1 MSWTKDTAGAVTIAR
16 QPGRG
21 ILTSRCHCTLPAG
34 ARRAPVHDS
43 PHATRGFT
51 QHPAVFTSGLRSCPM
66 NPVQRPR
73 RLTPLLMGLALCASL
88 AATPAARADA
98 NLSEASLAIS
108 LAPVA
113 LSVGAVSATGVA
125 LSAAPVVLLSAGT
138 ALVVVSVQVVG
149 GATVWVL
156 ERVSDGVRIS
166 IRTAGKLAEGFAV
179 STGAAVVVSV
189 IGAGTLLSA
198 AGEVIAFIP
207 NEIGKALLH
216 NERVTR

>member
-1 MSWTKDTAGAVTIAR
+1 
-16 QPGRG
+16 
-21 ILTSRCHCTLPAG
+21 
-34 ARRAPVHDS
+34 
-43 PHATRGFT
+43 
-51 QHPAVFTSGLRSCPM
+51 
-66 NPVQRPR
+66 
-73 RLTPLLMGLALCASL
+73 MGLALCASL

>member
-1 MSWTKDTAGAVTIAR
+1 MS
-16 QPGRG
+16 
-21 ILTSRCHCTLPAG
+21 
-34 ARRAPVHDS
+34 
-43 PHATRGFT
+43 
-51 QHPAVFTSGLRSCPM
+51 
-66 NPVQRPR
+66 
-73 RLTPLLMGLALCASL
+73 LALCASL
-88 AATPAARADA
+88 AAAPAARADA
-98 NLSEASLAIS
+98 NLSEASLAVS

-113 LSVGAVSATGVA
+113 LSVGAVSATGVV
-125 LSAAPVVLLSAGT
+125 LSAAPVALLSAGT

-166 IRTAGKLAEGFAV
+166 IRTAGKLAEGLAV
-179 STGAAVVVSV
+179 SAGTAVVVSV
-189 IGAGTLLSA
+189 IGAGTVLSA